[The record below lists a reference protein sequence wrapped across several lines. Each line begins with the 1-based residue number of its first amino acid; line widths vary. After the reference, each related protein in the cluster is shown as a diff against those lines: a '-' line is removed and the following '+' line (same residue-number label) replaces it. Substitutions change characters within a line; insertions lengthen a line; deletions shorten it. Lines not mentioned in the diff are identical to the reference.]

1 MPKRSQLGTDLDH
14 LDAFIGISSHLHD
27 YRLAFL
33 INQALGFNLEKTDD
47 LPAFNTKS
55 DKPSFYSCYIFDD
68 CEKQLK
74 YILLS
79 NTGSEGLLVPSQKE
93 AGYFLLMHGAI
104 SWEVK
109 AAIALQI
116 KNIPNVL
123 TTFTIDQN
131 KIPNIELLL
140 SDVELHE
147 ICLKR
152 KIKAKNKGLGIL

>member
-1 MPKRSQLGTDLDH
+1 MPKRPQLGTDLAH

-55 DKPSFYSCYIFDD
+55 DEPSFYSCYIFDD
-68 CEKQLK
+68 CENQLK

-93 AGYFLLMHGAI
+93 AGYFLIMHGAI

-109 AAIALQI
+109 TAIALQLR
-116 KNIPNVL
+116 NITNVL

-152 KIKAKNKGLGIL
+152 KIKAKN